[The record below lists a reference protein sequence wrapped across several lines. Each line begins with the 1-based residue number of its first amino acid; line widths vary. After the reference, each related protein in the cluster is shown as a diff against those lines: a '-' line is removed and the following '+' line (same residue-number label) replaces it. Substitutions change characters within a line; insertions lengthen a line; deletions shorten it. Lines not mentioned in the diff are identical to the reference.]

1 MMKKRL
7 ELAGRLL
14 KPNTG
19 TLIITIDEHEV
30 HHLGALL
37 EEVFPAM
44 YRQMVTIVINQ
55 KGVAQGRL
63 SRAEEYAIYCFGRR
77 AEVVAQEDDLLSP
90 DRLDSKRFTTPRWE
104 WLLRGGTNS
113 RREDRHKLFF
123 PIYVNPARTA
133 ITEIG
138 EPLPLGKKPN
148 LKVKPPRSVAWPIR
162 TDGAF
167 GNWRVSPP
175 TLRQLLEKGYVKLGG
190 YDEQRKTWTVL
201 YLGERAQ
208 QQIEDG
214 EIDIVRRNPVT
225 NAVEV
230 AYTRGQ
236 RRQIKTVWHR
246 AAHDAGTYGSSLLR
260 TILGEGASFAFPK
273 SVYAVRDSLRPLLA
287 NKPQAMVLDFFA
299 GSGTTLHAVA
309 MLNAEDG
316 GTRRSI
322 LVTNN
327 EVGESRAKAL
337 AANGVVPGSQEW
349 EQEGICESVTWP
361 RVKFSLEGR
370 RADGKRLPGEYLDGR
385 ELAQGFEENAQYLK
399 LDFLD
404 PSSVKRGESFEA
416 VLPILWMMAG
426 MSGELELSKGTA
438 NYHFPKDCPF
448 CVLLREDWYK
458 EFAAKLADRPD
469 ITHVFLVTDSVEA
482 FHEMAASID
491 RPRRCV
497 QLYKSY
503 LDNFKINLEQRN
515 AD

>member
-1 MMKKRL
+1 MRFSVLGDKRK
-7 ELAGRLL
+7 LL
-14 KPNTG
+14 RRK
-19 TLIITIDEHEV
+19 TIFF
-30 HHLGALL
+30 LPTALT
-37 EEVFPAM
+37 VN
-44 YRQMVTIVINQ
+44 V
-55 KGVAQGRL
+55 
-63 SRAEEYAIYCFGRR
+63 SR
-77 AEVVAQEDDLLSP
+77 
-90 DRLDSKRFTTPRWE
+90 TPRWE

-148 LKVKPPRSVAWPIR
+148 LNVKPARSVAWPIR
-162 TDGAF
+162 TDGSSETGALV
-167 GNWRVSPP
+167 RRRCVSFS
-175 TLRQLLEKGYVKLGG
+175 KGFVKLGG

-214 EIDIVRRNPVT
+214 EIEIVRRNPMT

-273 SVYAVRDSLRPLLA
+273 SLYAVRDTLRTLLA
-287 NKPQAMVLDFFA
+287 DKPDAMVLDFFA
-299 GSGTTLHAVA
+299 GSGTTLHADA
-309 MLNAEDG
+309 LLNAEDG

-337 AANGVVPGSQEW
+337 AADGVVPGSQEW
-349 EQEGICESVTWP
+349 ENEGICESVTWP
-361 RVKFSLEGR
+361 RVRYSLEGK

-385 ELAQGFEENAQYLK
+385 ELAEGFEENAQYLK

-404 PSSVKRGESFEA
+404 PSRATAARALKRF
-416 VLPILWMMAG
+416 
-426 MSGELELSKGTA
+426 
-438 NYHFPKDCPF
+438 CPS
-448 CVLLREDWYK
+448 CG
-458 EFAAKLADRPD
+458 
-469 ITHVFLVTDSVEA
+469 
-482 FHEMAASID
+482 
-491 RPRRCV
+491 
-497 QLYKSY
+497 
-503 LDNFKINLEQRN
+503 
-515 AD
+515 